1 MVDLPAGFRVVA
13 PGGKSA
19 APAVPQGFRVV
30 EQPKAEEGQWER
42 NVLLP
47 REVNTATGESR
58 LAVPGIIQGAA
69 DAAVDAFNLPG
80 DVLTGKVDP
89 MSDEGIARSAG
100 AGALMVMPGAPG
112 VGQAAARL
120 APEMVTVAKT
130 VLPDVAKG
138 AAPMT
143 VKGAQ
148 AAAKAN
154 YKAVEKSGAVVGQDA
169 LNLLNHDFKQFAV
182 DEGLVLPSGKM
193 VADFPKVRTALDA
206 VEEFSAAP
214 LNMKSAMT
222 LQRQLRRAAKSTD
235 PEEARLGAVM
245 LDKFEDYMTALPDNA
260 FVGGNGPQAVKAW
273 GQAKSDWATFRK
285 GQTLDDAITTAYR
298 KAAKFGGSGFE
309 NALRNEFDKLAGN
322 ERKMRFFSREE
333 RALIAA
339 VAQGTPIAN
348 ALRQAGKFAPT
359 GVVGT
364 TLSGLAGYGMWG
376 LPGAAATLGI
386 GGLARNAATKQ
397 TKKAADEALQFV
409 LGNQKAAPRSRLP
422 QGAPQGGLMG
432 INAAGRA
439 YGGAAFEQG
448 GGDVT
453 RSDLRRLIGTTIS
466 M

>member
-1 MVDLPAGFRVVA
+1 MAG
-13 PGGKSA
+13 PWEKYGGQQAAQAGPWQKYA
-19 APAVPQGFRVV
+19 APA
-30 EQPKAEEGQWER
+30 QPKAEDGQWER

-58 LAVPGIIQGAA
+58 LAMPGIIQGTI
-69 DAAVDAFNLPG
+69 DAGVDAFNLPG

-89 MSDEGIARSAG
+89 MSDEAIARSAG
-100 AGALMVMPGAPG
+100 AAALVTMPGTAG
-112 VGQAAARL
+112 VAQKAGARL
-120 APEMVTVAKT
+120 APEIATAAKE
-130 VLPDVAKG
+130 LAP
-138 AAPMT
+138 AAAEAAVPMT

-148 AAAKAN
+148 AASKAG

-169 LNLLNHDFKQFAV
+169 LNILAHDFRQFAA

-193 VADFPKVRTALDA
+193 VSDFPKVRTGLDA
-206 VEEFSAAP
+206 VEEFAQAP

-285 GQTLDDAITTAYR
+285 GQTLDDAITTAHR

-322 ERKMRFFSREE
+322 ERKMRFFTKEE
-333 RALIAA
+333 RDLITA

-376 LPGAAATLGI
+376 LPGAAITLGV
-386 GGLARNAATKQ
+386 GGMARNAATKQ

-409 LGNQKAAPRSRLP
+409 LGNKPQASTSRLP
-422 QGAPQGGLMG
+422 RGAPRGGLMG
-432 INAAGRA
+432 INAGLRA
-439 YGGAAFEQG
+439 YDATAMEAG
-448 GGDVT
+448 GGDIT
-453 RSDLRRLIGTTIS
+453 RSDLLRRIGTTIS